1 MVKISTSTQSSPAFG
16 HEGLL
21 QATEW
26 GTSIEFSAGG
36 GLLPANPASDDI
48 CHKVVFST
56 HVCSGYAAQHGNLT
70 HMGQGVGDWTLE
82 QLLGRGPERFTRCQ
96 VSLETRQLIKEA
108 RQLSL

>member
-1 MVKISTSTQSSPAFG
+1 MLDTSVGHLMIESSISSTSSRRKCKVDGKISTSTQSSPAFG

-56 HVCSGYAAQHGNLT
+56 HMCSGYAAQHGNLT
-70 HMGQGVGDWTLE
+70 HMGQGVGDRTLE
-82 QLLGRGPERFTRCQ
+82 QL
-96 VSLETRQLIKEA
+96 
-108 RQLSL
+108 